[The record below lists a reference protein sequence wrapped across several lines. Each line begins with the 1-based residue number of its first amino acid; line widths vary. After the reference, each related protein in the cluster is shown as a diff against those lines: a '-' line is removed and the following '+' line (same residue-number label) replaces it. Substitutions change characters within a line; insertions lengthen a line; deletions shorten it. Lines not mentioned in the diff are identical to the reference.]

1 MHSPNE
7 QGESSAAGKV
17 SKRITIT
24 NFLMSGDDNLFMKY
38 CHLQLSTSLVVTDL
52 NTAYTSINLVLV
64 ISLTVS
70 LWIWISIIF
79 IHFSCLTPDS
89 KRQQLLTYAVF
100 STYIIKNS
108 VPRNLHKLWT
118 FICKNKNLLNYK
130 WV

>member
-70 LWIWISIIF
+70 L
-79 IHFSCLTPDS
+79 
-89 KRQQLLTYAVF
+89 
-100 STYIIKNS
+100 
-108 VPRNLHKLWT
+108 
-118 FICKNKNLLNYK
+118 
-130 WV
+130 